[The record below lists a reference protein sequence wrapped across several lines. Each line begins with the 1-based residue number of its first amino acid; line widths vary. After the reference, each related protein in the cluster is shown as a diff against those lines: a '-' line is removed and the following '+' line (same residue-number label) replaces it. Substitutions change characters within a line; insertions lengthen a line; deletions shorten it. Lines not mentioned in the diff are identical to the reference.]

1 MSYHREWQQNAN
13 IDHIAGDNE
22 AIWAIHTIW
31 EHFWGMKLAAL
42 QPSTMTGIQKPTS
55 TSYEGWVRG
64 LVSEWPRAGV
74 TNPAQVAEMTLDCAH
89 LVQWQELK
97 WNNNN
102 VESSSHLVT
111 HCMPKWWEFG
121 QQWPSA
127 RGLALRL
134 QSNFSEQL
142 MSWSLR
148 LLEME
153 MCTICTHQIPLKMK
167 DLGSD
172 RIISWSP
179 TLNVFFYYFCK
190 VKSNHQLQLWS

>member
-1 MSYHREWQQNAN
+1 M
-13 IDHIAGDNE
+13 GDTHHLRTLLRNE
-22 AIWAIHTIW
+22 
-31 EHFWGMKLAAL
+31 
-42 QPSTMTGIQKPTS
+42 
-55 TSYEGWVRG
+55 V
-64 LVSEWPRAGV
+64 
-74 TNPAQVAEMTLDCAH
+74 DCASTQH
-89 LVQWQELK
+89 YDRHSKAYLKKLRGMSSGLSVRVAKSWCYESSPSGWDDSWLCTFSSVEWGWQELK